1 MKSMRP
7 KMFFAR
13 LHRFSGSALGAAQK
27 DSSGQMESA
36 DGWNKAKKS
45 DSEK

>member
-1 MKSMRP
+1 MESVRATVV
-7 KMFFAR
+7 FAWIHR
-13 LHRFSGSALGAAQK
+13 LSGPAIGAAQK
-27 DSSGQMESA
+27 DSSEQIVSA